1 MKQATIYNA
10 TIWYQEGNYFLKAN
24 RTFVNKKCKEKRAH
38 PMHTSTENKKC
49 KENKIMHTSIKHNAL
64 NNKYQKISTKS

>member
-24 RTFVNKKCKEKRAH
+24 RTFFNKKCKEKRAQ
-38 PMHTSTENKKC
+38 P
-49 KENKIMHTSIKHNAL
+49 MHTSIKHNAIEQQILKIKSAKKTKLCIQAL
-64 NNKYQKISTKS
+64 NTML